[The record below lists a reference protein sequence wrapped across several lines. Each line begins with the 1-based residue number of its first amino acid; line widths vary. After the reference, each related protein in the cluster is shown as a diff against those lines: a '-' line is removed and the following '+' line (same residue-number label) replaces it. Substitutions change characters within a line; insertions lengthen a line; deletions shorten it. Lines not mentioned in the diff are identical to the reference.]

1 MSSRFH
7 NKFHRHNHHTNRDNN
22 LQFPDA
28 GYDPIASPDSPFQGD
43 FILNGGLSATM
54 PLSADIDFPGIAM
67 EAIFPV
73 ETTGEFL
80 RVFVDGVPRYVRLW
94 VPQNEI

>member
-7 NKFHRHNHHTNRDNN
+7 NKFHRHNHHTNQGSDP
-22 LQFPDA
+22 QYPDA

-43 FILNGGLSATM
+43 FILNGGLSATL
-54 PLSADIDFPGIAM
+54 PLSADMNFPGSAVSTI
-67 EAIFPV
+67 IPI

-80 RVFVDGVPRYVRLW
+80 RVFVDGVERYIRLW
-94 VPQNEI
+94 VPQS